1 MRKAFA
7 ALMAAVMVVTCL
19 TGCMKSKAFDPD
31 GLAAALRKYGME
43 EVDDYQELNRFVMGR
58 SISGFYVSK
67 DDEDV
72 QKTLFNENYEVPDTE
87 SSKIKKALI
96 AVDADTDN
104 NYLTYSSTSIILAVF
119 ENSSDAES
127 FYESRIRNNTGTDHD
142 YYDNAS
148 GEKNGYR
155 YTVMTLYDEYGTD
168 AYLKAGAYFKG
179 NTVLVITSTVY
190 DPGQPGLAAYIFKD
204 LGIVEPKTRE

>member
-7 ALMAAVMVVTCL
+7 ALIAAVMMVTCL
-19 TGCMKSKAFDPD
+19 TGCTKNKAFDPE
-31 GLAAALRKYGME
+31 GFAGVLREYGMG
-43 EVDDYQELNRFVMGR
+43 EVDDYQELTRFVMGQ
-58 SISGFYVSK
+58 SVSGYYISK
-67 DDEDV
+67 DGEDV
-72 QKTLFNENYEVPDTE
+72 QKTLFGENYEAPDAE
-87 SSKIKKALI
+87 SSRIKKALI
-96 AVDADTDN
+96 AVDADTDG

-127 FYESRIRNNTGTDHD
+127 FYESRIRNNSSTDHD

-179 NTVLVITSTVY
+179 NTVLVITCTVY